1 MTRAVARCGRASML
15 AALERAWQR
24 DGASALDD
32 RVPLDVWRR
41 ALLGPAETFLARPG
55 KHLRAMLVDTA
66 WKVGGGHDGS
76 AVPEQLALI
85 VELLHAGSLIIDD
98 VQDGSEH
105 RRGEAALHHVV
116 GTPLAINTGSW
127 MYFWA
132 LAEIAHLGLPP
143 ARELEAHR
151 FATTTLV
158 RCHQG
163 QALDLATRVTDL
175 AIHDVARVVDA
186 VTRLKTGEL
195 CKLAARLG
203 ALAAG
208 AEPSLADALASLG
221 ENVGVAL
228 QMLDDLGGLASPA
241 RRDKG
246 REDLRAARPTWPWAW
261 LAEHD
266 RFAWSRCIGHARA
279 VVNESESVDAL
290 ADILAT
296 EVGTIGRAHIHAC
309 LTGAV
314 ETVRALVGTTPVT
327 QLLAAELHRMEESYG

>member
-1 MTRAVARCGRASML
+1 MTRAVARCDRASML

-24 DGASALDD
+24 DGASSLDD

-41 ALLGPAETFLARPG
+41 ALIGPAEAFLARPG
-55 KHLRAMLVDTA
+55 KHLRAMLVDAA
-66 WKVGGGHDGS
+66 WKLAGGHEGS
-76 AVPEQLALI
+76 ALPEQLALI
-85 VELLHAGSLIIDD
+85 VELLHAGSLIVDD
-98 VQDGSEH
+98 VQDGSEQ
-105 RRGEAALHHVV
+105 RRGGAALHHVV
-116 GTPLAINTGSW
+116 GAPLAINTGSW

-132 LAEIAHLGLPP
+132 LAEIEHLGLPP

-151 FATTTLV
+151 LATTALV

-163 QALDLATRVTDL
+163 QALDLATRVTEL
-175 AIHDVARVVDA
+175 AVHDVARVVDA

-208 AEPSLADALASLG
+208 AEGSLAHALASLG
-221 ENVGVAL
+221 EHVGVAL
-228 QMLDDLGGLASPA
+228 QMLDDLGALASPS

-266 RFAWSRCIGHARA
+266 RFAWSRCIARARA
-279 VVNESESVDAL
+279 VAAESEPPDAL

-296 EVGTIGRAHIHAC
+296 AVGTIGRARVRAC
-309 LTGAV
+309 LSGAL
-314 ETVRALVGTTPVT
+314 EAVRAVVGHTPAM
-327 QLLAAELHRMEESYG
+327 QQLAAELHRMEESYG